1 MSELL
6 TTALRYAE
14 LGFRILPCAND
25 ENPIPLTA
33 WLLAR

>member
-6 TTALRYAE
+6 AALRYAE
-14 LGFRILPCAND
+14 LGYRVFPCAND
-25 ENPIPLTA
+25 ENLVPLTA